1 MPRAAVPPPAVDPR
15 RLFLAL
21 AVAFC
26 GFKLALLA
34 VYAWNAQFVMDEYNL
49 VSSGLAIPRG
59 FYDAYDPV
67 KTVLHVYFYDLSRAW
82 TDDSVGLMRA
92 ARLQGLALALAM
104 VALVWGIARNLGRER
119 VEALFAV
126 VVLLSFTTFLERS
139 FRIRSEPLAVSFPLL
154 ALWLATG
161 RWRGAPATRFAAGM
175 AVGAAFLTTQKAAYY
190 ALAFGLAYLAAGMA
204 GEGPL
209 GRRARRAVRDAAL
222 FSAGWTA
229 SVVLYAAAFGGWGF
243 PRVVRMVFTSP
254 LEVVF
259 HGEEFYPSF
268 APFLVQTLALNPLAW
283 GLGAC
288 GLVVALARWRRL
300 GEPERLAAVVGL
312 VVAVAVF
319 TNSQPWPYVFVMTI
333 PFLAVWS
340 PLPVG
345 WAPAPR
351 RGAVLLVLL
360 AILAAS
366 FVRNAAYL
374 GRDNAEQRRVMARAE
389 RLLAPGERYSD
400 GVGMLPTRP
409 WAGEL
414 WNWDSI
420 VLAGIRRGAAA
431 GDHSPIEAI
440 LADQPKLWID
450 TYRLRALA
458 PILAPRLAGSYL
470 PVDPN
475 ILLAGTELPPG
486 RAVVFR
492 NRWEGEYRLYDG
504 DGRAVDEP
512 FRVAGEEVRGA
523 VRLGLGAH
531 RVESPGAGRRFLL
544 PAGLR
549 LDGPIPPEAPPV
561 NLFAGVYD

>member
-1 MPRAAVPPPAVDPR
+1 VVDPR

-34 VYAWNAQFVMDEYNL
+34 VSAWNAQFVMDEFNL

-59 FYDAYDPV
+59 FYEDYDPV
-67 KTVLHVYFYDLSRAW
+67 KTVLHVYFYDLGRAV
-82 TDDSVGLMRA
+82 TESSVGLMRA

-104 VALVWGIARNLGRER
+104 VALVWGIARNLGQER
-119 VEALFAV
+119 SEALFAV
-126 VVLLSFTTFLERS
+126 VVLLAFTTFLERS

-161 RWRGAPATRFAAGM
+161 RWRGSQATRVAAGM
-175 AVGAAFLTTQKAAYY
+175 AVGIAFLTTQKAAYY

-204 GEGPL
+204 GDGPL
-209 GRRARRAVRDAAL
+209 GRRTRRAVTDAAL
-222 FSAGWTA
+222 FCAGWAA
-229 SVVLYAAAFGGWGF
+229 SVVLYAVAFGRWGF
-243 PRVVRMVFTSP
+243 PGVVRMVFTSP

-268 APFLVQTLALNPLAW
+268 APFLVQTVAQNLLAY

-288 GLVVALARWRRL
+288 GLIVALGRWRRL
-300 GEPERLAAVVGL
+300 GAPERLAAVVS
-312 VVAVAVF
+312 VVITVAVF
-319 TNSQPWPYVFVMTI
+319 TNSQPWPYVFVMAI

-340 PLPVG
+340 PLPVR
-345 WAPAPR
+345 WASPSR
-351 RGAVLLVLL
+351 RAAVLLVLL
-360 AILAAS
+360 AVLSAS
-366 FVRNAAYL
+366 FLRNAAYL
-374 GRDNAEQRRVMARAE
+374 RQDNAEQRWVMARAE
-389 RLLAPGERYSD
+389 RLLAPSERYSD

-420 VLAGIRRGAAA
+420 AVAQIRRRVAA
-431 GDHSPIEAI
+431 GDPSPIQAI
-440 LADQPKLWID
+440 LDDQPKLWID
-450 TYRLRALA
+450 SYRLRALA
-458 PILAPRLAGSYL
+458 PILAPILVGSYL

-486 RAVVFR
+486 QTILFE
-492 NRWEGEYRLYDG
+492 NRWQGVYRLYGG
-504 DGRAVDEP
+504 DGRPVDRP
-512 FRVAGEEVRGA
+512 FRVAGGEVRGA
-523 VRLGLGAH
+523 VRLGLGPY
-531 RVESPGAGRRFLL
+531 RVESQAAERLFLL

-549 LDGPIPPEAPPV
+549 LDGPIPAEQPPA